1 MNHWVAQALSLL
13 MALCL
18 FLPCFAAAEEAAQ
31 TAVTI
36 DFEDGNAA
44 AFSQSGSCTVGVTES
59 QAHSGKQS
67 LRVSGRGSNN
77 WDAVDLSAASVG
89 IEAGAKVH
97 LSACVYVESSEDGA
111 MAIGKAGGDYA
122 YYAQVNVKG
131 KEWTEISC
139 DFEADAGINIRFLTA
154 SDNYLGKNYCI
165 DDVTLT
171 ITAPEKVDYSDAPQ
185 IHYTSDFTSGT
196 DGWYARSAGGAAI
209 ETTADGLFITGRTAT
224 WNSPGRDFDLVP
236 GRTYNLSVQVKQDE
250 LDSCSFILSVV
261 LSVLLGLGVTG
272 GLLMPKLLYTE
283 IIDEDQS
290 VTGLRREGAFYG
302 IQAFIIRFASGL
314 QAVILSLIMG
324 IFGYVEGAQ
333 TQVAS
338 AATGFKVAM
347 SFLPAGLVLIGCLI
361 ITRYP
366 LYGERLAQV
375 KQKIAAGGSAEQ

>member
-1 MNHWVAQALSLL
+1 MKHWVAQALFLL
-13 MALCL
+13 MAVCL

-31 TAVTI
+31 TAATI

-44 AFSQSGSCTVGVTES
+44 AFS

-97 LSACVYVESSEDGA
+97 LSACVYVESSEDGV

-139 DFEADAGINIRFLTA
+139 DFEADAGVNIRFLTA

-171 ITAPEKVDYSDAPQ
+171 ITAPEKMDYSDAPQ

-209 ETTADGLFITGRTAT
+209 ETTADGLYITGRTAT
-224 WNSPGRDFDLVP
+224 WNSP
-236 GRTYNLSVQVKQDE
+236 VQLHPVRRPYPRRRG
-250 LDSCSFILSVV
+250 IL
-261 LSVLLGLGVTG
+261 
-272 GLLMPKLLYTE
+272 
-283 IIDEDQS
+283 
-290 VTGLRREGAFYG
+290 
-302 IQAFIIRFASGL
+302 
-314 QAVILSLIMG
+314 
-324 IFGYVEGAQ
+324 
-333 TQVAS
+333 
-338 AATGFKVAM
+338 
-347 SFLPAGLVLIGCLI
+347 
-361 ITRYP
+361 
-366 LYGERLAQV
+366 
-375 KQKIAAGGSAEQ
+375 

>member
-1 MNHWVAQALSLL
+1 MKHWVAQALSLL
-13 MALCL
+13 MAVCL

-67 LRVSGRGSNN
+67 LQVSGRGSNN

-97 LSACVYVESSEDGA
+97 LSACVYVESSEDGV

-139 DFEADAGINIRFLTA
+139 DFEADAGVNIRFLTA
-154 SDNYLGKNYCI
+154 SDNYLGKNYCL

-196 DGWYARSAGGAAI
+196 DGWYARSAGAPP
-209 ETTADGLFITGRTAT
+209 LRRPLTGCT
-224 WNSPGRDFDLVP
+224 SPGVP
-236 GRTYNLSVQVKQDE
+236 
-250 LDSCSFILSVV
+250 
-261 LSVLLGLGVTG
+261 
-272 GLLMPKLLYTE
+272 
-283 IIDEDQS
+283 
-290 VTGLRREGAFYG
+290 RRGT
-302 IQAFIIRFASGL
+302 L
-314 QAVILSLIMG
+314 P
-324 IFGYVEGAQ
+324 
-333 TQVAS
+333 
-338 AATGFKVAM
+338 AATSTLCRGA
-347 SFLPAGLVLIGCLI
+347 PTTCPC
-361 ITRYP
+361 R
-366 LYGERLAQV
+366 
-375 KQKIAAGGSAEQ
+375 

>member
-1 MNHWVAQALSLL
+1 MKHWVAQALFLL
-13 MALCL
+13 MAVCL

-77 WDAVDLSAASVG
+77 WDAVDLSTASLG
-89 IEAGAKVH
+89 IEVGAKVH
-97 LSACVYVESSEDGA
+97 LSACVYVESSEDGV

-154 SDNYLGKNYCI
+154 SDNYLGKNYCL

-196 DGWYARSAGGAAI
+196 DGWYARSAGSAAI
-209 ETTADGLFITGRTAT
+209 ETTADGLLITGRTAT

-236 GRTYNLSVQVKQDE
+236 GRVYNLSVQVKQDE
-250 LDSCSFILSVV
+250 LDSCSFILSVAHTRDGEESYENIATGTAKKGEWAMLSGSYIPGRYDKYV
-261 LSVLLGLGVTG
+261 L
-272 GLLMPKLLYTE
+272 
-283 IIDEDQS
+283 
-290 VTGLRREGAFYG
+290 
-302 IQAFIIRFASGL
+302 
-314 QAVILSLIMG
+314 
-324 IFGYVEGAQ
+324 YVEGAGKE
-333 TQVAS
+333 T
-338 AATGFKVAM
+338 
-347 SFLPAGLVLIGCLI
+347 SFTCL
-361 ITRYP
+361 
-366 LYGERLAQV
+366 LYTSPSPRDA
-375 KQKIAAGGSAEQ
+375 

>member
-1 MNHWVAQALSLL
+1 MKHWVAQALFLL

-77 WDAVDLSAASVG
+77 WDAVDLSAASLG

-111 MAIGKAGGDYA
+111 MAIGKVGGDYA

-139 DFEADAGINIRFLTA
+139 DFEADAGVNIRFLTA
-154 SDNYLGKNYCI
+154 SDNYLGKNYCL

-209 ETTADGLFITGRTAT
+209 EATADGLYITGRTAT

-250 LDSCSFILSVV
+250 MDSCSFILSVAHTRDGEESYENIV
-261 LSVLLGLGVTG
+261 TAELPRFAFAPGHRARVHVSGHGSGAGSVISRWRCATG
-272 GLLMPKLLYTE
+272 IPQRGTE
-283 IIDEDQS
+283 
-290 VTGLRREGAFYG
+290 REGHGARLG
-302 IQAFIIRFASGL
+302 RLWAR
-314 QAVILSLIMG
+314 VSLY
-324 IFGYVEGAQ
+324 F
-333 TQVAS
+333 S
-338 AATGFKVAM
+338 AY
-347 SFLPAGLVLIGCLI
+347 
-361 ITRYP
+361 YP
-366 LYGERLAQV
+366 EF
-375 KQKIAAGGSAEQ
+375 

>member
-1 MNHWVAQALSLL
+1 MKHWVAQALSLL
-13 MALCL
+13 MAVCL

-67 LRVSGRGSNN
+67 LQVSGRGSNN

-97 LSACVYVESSEDGA
+97 LSACVYVESSEDGV

-154 SDNYLGKNYCI
+154 SDNYLGKNYCL

-196 DGWYARSAGGAAI
+196 DGW
-209 ETTADGLFITGRTAT
+209 
-224 WNSPGRDFDLVP
+224 
-236 GRTYNLSVQVKQDE
+236 
-250 LDSCSFILSVV
+250 
-261 LSVLLGLGVTG
+261 
-272 GLLMPKLLYTE
+272 
-283 IIDEDQS
+283 
-290 VTGLRREGAFYG
+290 
-302 IQAFIIRFASGL
+302 
-314 QAVILSLIMG
+314 
-324 IFGYVEGAQ
+324 
-333 TQVAS
+333 
-338 AATGFKVAM
+338 
-347 SFLPAGLVLIGCLI
+347 
-361 ITRYP
+361 
-366 LYGERLAQV
+366 
-375 KQKIAAGGSAEQ
+375 

>member
-1 MNHWVAQALSLL
+1 MKHWVAQALSLL

-31 TAVTI
+31 NAVTI

-97 LSACVYVESSEDGA
+97 LSACVYVESSEDGV

-139 DFEADAGINIRFLTA
+139 DFEADAGVNIRFLTA
-154 SDNYLGKNYCI
+154 SDNYLGKNYCL

-171 ITAPEKVDYSDAPQ
+171 IIAPEKWITPMRRR
-185 IHYTSDFTSGT
+185 FTT
-196 DGWYARSAGGAAI
+196 RRTLPAA
-209 ETTADGLFITGRTAT
+209 RTAGMRALRAALPSRRLPT
-224 WNSPGRDFDLVP
+224 GCTS
-236 GRTYNLSVQVKQDE
+236 
-250 LDSCSFILSVV
+250 
-261 LSVLLGLGVTG
+261 LGV
-272 GLLMPKLLYTE
+272 P
-283 IIDEDQS
+283 
-290 VTGLRREGAFYG
+290 RRGT
-302 IQAFIIRFASGL
+302 L
-314 QAVILSLIMG
+314 P
-324 IFGYVEGAQ
+324 
-333 TQVAS
+333 
-338 AATGFKVAM
+338 AATSTLCRGA
-347 SFLPAGLVLIGCLI
+347 PTTCPC
-361 ITRYP
+361 R
-366 LYGERLAQV
+366 
-375 KQKIAAGGSAEQ
+375 